1 MSGVEMSRSARS
13 ANPYLAAREEFVS
26 TFGDLARG
34 KRNWQLAAFGLLA
47 LLGLVLAA
55 YLRLSLGSR
64 ITPYVVEVDRLGQA
78 VAFGPAEPL
87 RATDQ
92 RVHVFTLGLLIH
104 DLRTVSADP
113 ETQRDML
120 VAGYAFAAGPAR
132 ATLDAYFADPAHD
145 PRVLGRSVSRDVQIT
160 SVLRLPGGG
169 GAAGTAGKTWKVAW
183 RETERPRVA
192 GPVHAAAWEAYLTL
206 EQHPPTTA
214 EGLLR
219 NPLGLYVTDLAW
231 SEIVATGDR
240 R

>member
-1 MSGVEMSRSARS
+1 MTSRSARS

-87 RATDQ
+87 RATDL

-169 GAAGTAGKTWKVAW
+169 SAGAGAAGKTWKVAW

>member
-1 MSGVEMSRSARS
+1 MSRPARS

-87 RATDQ
+87 RATDT

-120 VAGYAFAAGPAR
+120 LAGYAFVAGPAR

-145 PRVLGRSVSRDVQIT
+145 PRVLGRTVSRDVQIT
-160 SVLRLPGGG
+160 SVLRLPAGAG
-169 GAAGTAGKTWKVAW
+169 GAGAAAGKTWKLAW

-192 GPVHAAAWEAYLTL
+192 GPLHAAAWEAYLTL
-206 EQHPPTTA
+206 ELHPPTTA